1 MHRFVENTSVSTDN
15 FRLVTKLYLL
25 ISFLPFQSFCYT
37 NYLNFRNLTYAVD
50 VRKQLEAICR
60 KCKLKTASL
69 GESPPPAK
77 KLNGETAEKE
87 QDWANVRKCLLI
99 AYFDNVAQLQRDNT
113 YMTLSHRQRAKI
125 HPSSVLNG
133 KSRPELLFYTEL
145 LSTAQNYL
153 KMNTVAEAKW
163 LVEMPQLRKHFRN
176 FLEK

>member
-1 MHRFVENTSVSTDN
+1 M
-15 FRLVTKLYLL
+15 
-25 ISFLPFQSFCYT
+25 
-37 NYLNFRNLTYAVD
+37 D

-60 KCKLKTASL
+60 KCKLKTTPL
-69 GESPPPAK
+69 GEKSPPEVK
-77 KLNGETAEKE
+77 RKNGETAAVDEKE

-133 KSRPELLFYTEL
+133 KTRPELLFYTEL

-153 KMNTVAEAKW
+153 KMNTVVEAKW
-163 LVEMPQLRKHFRN
+163 LLEMPQLRKHFRD